1 MYETDSNSVIQ
12 QFRSMWTEQGD
23 YLSRQYAGT
32 DSTISRVSR
41 DGKEGFLG
49 KLDHKTK
56 VVQRF
61 FINTFAENPMQ
72 TAIDIVLG
80 KHLKTA
86 VSSEQRKFVEGEL
99 AKLVD
104 KYSKLNTY
112 NLNIASWNLGGN
124 RPLE

>member
-1 MYETDSNSVIQ
+1 
-12 QFRSMWTEQGD
+12 
-23 YLSRQYAGT
+23 
-32 DSTISRVSR
+32 
-41 DGKEGFLG
+41 
-49 KLDHKTK
+49 
-56 VVQRF
+56 
-61 FINTFAENPMQ
+61 MQ

-86 VSSEQRKFVEGEL
+86 VSSEQRKFVESEL

-112 NLNIASWNLGGN
+112 NVHVASWNLGAN